1 MYIYIYINI
10 YKEKPL
16 SLFFFER
23 SKATKSLGWKR
34 TTACT
39 LFFNLS
45 KMTFELIQVGKF
57 ALFVDDDDPY
67 NKGVKVSWYIV
78 FPFGLKLALAIAFN
92 GFPTCIA
99 RQ

>member
-1 MYIYIYINI
+1 
-10 YKEKPL
+10 
-16 SLFFFER
+16 
-23 SKATKSLGWKR
+23 
-34 TTACT
+34 
-39 LFFNLS
+39 
-45 KMTFELIQVGKF
+45 MTFELIQVGKF